1 MTNEHVIKDD
11 IVERN
16 QKIEVFY
23 DNKEKKYEVIL
34 DESERFIKNFK
45 YLYIDYVIVEILI
58 KDGIDEKYFLKL
70 C

>member
-23 DNKEKKYEVIL
+23 DNKEKKFEVIL